1 MVRDYK
7 AKGNNALLVDAGNA
21 IQGTVYSYFDKG
33 KSIIKLMNKTGYNL
47 ETPEN
52 HEFDF
57 GINNFFLKL
66 KNHIDYFF
74 HKR

>member
-1 MVRDYK
+1 MVKDYK
-7 AKGNNALLVDAGNA
+7 AKGNNALLVDAGDA

-57 GINNFFLKL
+57 EINNFK
-66 KNHIDYFF
+66 KN
-74 HKR
+74 

>member
-1 MVRDYK
+1 MARDYK
-7 AKGNNALLVDAGNA
+7 AKGNNALLVDAGDA

-57 GINNFFLKL
+57 GINNFFLKIEKSYWL
-66 KNHIDYFF
+66 FF
-74 HKR
+74 S